1 MTASR
6 LNIALV
12 TPFGLDPGG
21 LATMVVRM
29 RQGLEARG
37 QRALILA
44 SGDSGEVRPLGV
56 PGAYGIY
63 LRRWPQDRP
72 GLKPVIGFTARLAG
86 SLRAVSSFLE
96 RERIDVVHLH
106 FPLPASL
113 YVAALKPLRRF
124 KLVATFHGTDGYALG
139 KRTWWYRAM
148 LRRVL
153 ARADAVTAVS
163 GDLLRTVTRVYPEVA
178 GRSRVILNCNP
189 MVELGPATSAAAL
202 PPGPPAGYV
211 LAVGS
216 LITRKGYDLLIRA
229 VGLARDR
236 GRKLDLVI
244 VGTGPEAGALG
255 RLVKELG
262 LGDRI
267 QLFGEVPHEAV
278 KRLYAGASFFVHS
291 AREEAFG
298 LVLLEAMAC
307 RKAVIAPRLGG
318 IPEFVQH
325 ERSGLL
331 VEPESPAALAEAMI
345 RLSDDGV
352 LRESLADRG
361 FDFVTRER
369 TWDRLIDEYLETY
382 QTVARPT

>member
-1 MTASR
+1 M
-6 LNIALV
+6 NIALV

-29 RQGLEARG
+29 RQGLEQRG
-37 QRALILA
+37 HRALILA
-44 SGDSGEVRPLGV
+44 SGDTRAVTPLGV
-56 PGAYGIY
+56 PGAYGVY

-72 GLKPVIGFTARLAG
+72 GLKPALGFAARLAG
-86 SLRAVSSFLE
+86 SLRAVASFLE
-96 RERIDVVHLH
+96 REQIDVVHLH

-113 YVAALKPLRRF
+113 YVAALKPRRRF
-124 KLVATFHGTDGYALG
+124 KMVATFHGTDGYALA
-139 KRTWWYRAM
+139 KRTWWYRAA

-153 ARADAVTAVS
+153 SRADVVTAVS
-163 GDLLRTVTRVYPEVA
+163 GDLLRTVTKIYPEVS

-189 MVELGPATSAAAL
+189 MVEPGPETSSAAL
-202 PPGPPAGYV
+202 PPGLPAGYV

-216 LITRKGYDLLIRA
+216 LIPRKGYDLLIRA

-244 VGTGPEAGALG
+244 VGTGPEAGALA
-255 RLVKELG
+255 RLVDELR
-262 LGDRI
+262 LGDRV
-267 QLFGEVPHEAV
+267 QLFGEVPHGAV

-331 VEPESPAALAEAMI
+331 VEPESPGALAEAMI
-345 RLSDDGV
+345 RLSDDAV
-352 LRESLADRG
+352 LRESLADHG

-369 TWDRLIDEYLETY
+369 TWDRLIDEYLEVYETL
-382 QTVARPT
+382 ARST